1 MNVPQETYIYPPYK
15 KTKTANKIRVF
26 IKELKLFEY
35 VRLTVLLYDDS
46 TDELIETKVM
56 TIDQENYKN
65 WGADDKFIIDYVKYQ
80 LNQETNN

>member
-26 IKELKLFEY
+26 VKELKLFEY
-35 VRLTVLLYDDS
+35 VSLVVLLYDDS

-56 TIDQENYKN
+56 TIQGQDYLN
-65 WGADDKFIIDYVKYQ
+65 WGSDDKYILEYIKSKLQ
-80 LNQETNN
+80 QES

>member
-26 IKELKLFEY
+26 VKELKLFEY
-35 VRLTVLLYDDS
+35 VSLAVLLYDDS

-56 TIDQENYKN
+56 TIQGQDYLN
-65 WGADDKFIIDYVKYQ
+65 WGSDDKYILEYIKSKLQ
-80 LNQETNN
+80 QES